1 MRVLQFH
8 QVSSK
13 SDEKQKS
20 FINSQ
25 FFCSEFQSVSRT
37 VKIVHSEYGY
47 YIIKLT
53 QMDGKGSPLHRG
65 SVEVSIVHMQVP
77 SAHRL

>member
-1 MRVLQFH
+1 MPRFLILRVVLKAAAFDIAG
-8 QVSSK
+8 SI
-13 SDEKQKS
+13 
-20 FINSQ
+20 FI
-25 FFCSEFQSVSRT
+25 
-37 VKIVHSEYGY
+37 
-47 YIIKLT
+47 LT